1 MIMWKRCRDRV
12 EYFLYFFNLFFLVN
26 IEMKGRGDLDEGF
39 LSAGHSEDEM
49 RESGKSGSAAGKIKK
64 QKL

>member
-1 MIMWKRCRDRV
+1 
-12 EYFLYFFNLFFLVN
+12 
-26 IEMKGRGDLDEGF
+26 MKGRGDLDEGF